1 MKATI
6 GGLFLV
12 AAALA
17 CGATPQVTLERTPN
31 GGIQPQV
38 VVDEKGGVHLLYYAG
53 DPKAG
58 NLFYTSQRNGK
69 WETPMRVN
77 SREGDAIA
85 VGTIRG
91 GQLAVASST
100 SGSGAPAEAVHV
112 AWNGANSV
120 PGSSHEGVPMYYARL
135 TPGATA
141 FEPERDLMTFT
152 GGLDG
157 GGSVAADKEGNV
169 YVAWHGRAPDARQ
182 GEIGRAVFVAKSTDK
197 GATFSKEVQA
207 SPEGLGA
214 CGCCGMKAFADKT
227 GALYLL
233 FRKAE
238 QMVNRDE
245 VLLVSRD
252 KGKSFAVLNSDPW
265 KVGGCPMSSAA
276 LAQSRGTV
284 LAAWETAG
292 QVRFAK
298 IADGKVSPITPPG
311 TTERRKHPYAISNKR
326 NETLFVWTDGTGWE
340 RGGALVWQVFDKDGK
355 PVGEQTR
362 KDGVPV
368 WSFASAYAKPGG
380 SFTILY

>member
-1 MKATI
+1 MKAAI
-6 GGLFLV
+6 AGLILS
-12 AAALA
+12 ALA
-17 CGATPQVTLERTPN
+17 CGATPQVTLERTPT

-38 VVDEKGGVHLLYYAG
+38 VLDEKGAVHLLYYAG

-58 NLFYTSQRNGK
+58 NLYYARPRDGK
-69 WETPMRVN
+69 WETPLRVN
-77 SREGDAIA
+77 SREGNAIA

-91 GQLAVASST
+91 GQIALGT
-100 SGSGAPAEAVHV
+100 SRGNSGAPAEAVVHV

-120 PGSSHEGVPMYYARL
+120 PGSSHQGVPMYYARL
-135 TPGATA
+135 TPGATV

-157 GGSVAADKEGNV
+157 GGSVAADNEGNV

-182 GEIGRAVFVAKSTDK
+182 GEIGRAVYIAKSTDN
-197 GATFSKEVQA
+197 GSTFGKEVQA

-214 CGCCGMKAFADKT
+214 CGCCGMKALADKT

-252 KGKSFAVLNSDPW
+252 KAKSFEVLNSDPW
-265 KVGGCPMSSAA
+265 KVGACPMSSAA
-276 LAQSRGTV
+276 LTPSGDSV

-292 QVRFAK
+292 QVQFAK
-298 IADGKVSPITPPG
+298 IANGKASSTAAPG
-311 TTERRKHPYAISNKR
+311 TAGKRKHPCAISNMK

-340 RGGALVWQVFDKDGK
+340 RGGALVWQLFDKDGK
-355 PVGEQTR
+355 AVGEQTR

-368 WSFASAYAKPGG
+368 WSFPSAYAKPDG
-380 SFTILY
+380 SFVVVY